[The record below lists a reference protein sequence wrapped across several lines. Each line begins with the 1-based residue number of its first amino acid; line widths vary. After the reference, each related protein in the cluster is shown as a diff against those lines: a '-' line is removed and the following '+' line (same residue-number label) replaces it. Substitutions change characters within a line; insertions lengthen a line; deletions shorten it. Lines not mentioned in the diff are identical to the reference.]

1 MIAGASL
8 AGAKA
13 AETLRDEGFDGEIVL
28 LGTEPELPYERPPLS
43 KGYLLGNDERDS
55 VYVHPLDWYP
65 GHDMDLRLAVTV
77 TAIDRAASAVVTS
90 DDSTLPYDK
99 LLLATGASPRRLT
112 FPGSD
117 RDEVLYLRT
126 VTDSDRL
133 RDAFQPG
140 TRVVVAGAGWIG
152 LETAAAARTAG
163 CPVTVLEPQP
173 GALHDQLGP
182 ELGATFADLHRAH
195 GVEFRFGERAE
206 EFRPGLVITSAGAEV
221 PADLLIAGIGA
232 APNDQLAAAAGLEV
246 GNGVLTDEALRTSDE
261 NIFAAGDVANSFH
274 PMLGRRVR
282 VEHWANA
289 LNGGRPPPGPCSASR
304 SSTTRPVL
312 LQRPVRPRHG
322 VRGPALTR
330 YLRPGRLPRRP
341 RGAGVHRVLAVRR
354 AGRGR
359 HERQRLGRQR
369 RHPVPHPRRPPSGP
383 LPPDQPRHPP
393 LRSLTPTSPHQTVP
407 RLAPPRR
414 RVIRPVTAARTSE
427 ASVRPGRRRARRRG
441 QLGRGE
447 APVATPTTRAPV
459 ASAAATSSGVCRPAQ
474 PPGGPGRPGS
484 HPGDPVARSP
494 RPA

>member
-1 MIAGASL
+1 MPTFVIAGASL

-43 KGYLLGNDERDS
+43 KGYLLGQDERAS
-55 VYVHPLDWYP
+55 IYVHPLDWFP
-65 GHDMDLRLAVTV
+65 GHDVDLRLAVTV
-77 TAIDRAASAVVTS
+77 TSIDRAASAVVTS
-90 DDSTLPYDK
+90 DGSTLHYDK
-99 LLLATGASPRRLT
+99 LLLTTGASPRRLT

-126 VTDSDRL
+126 VADSDRL
-133 RDAFQPG
+133 RAAFQPG

-152 LETAAAARTAG
+152 LETTAAARTAG

-195 GVEFRFGERAE
+195 GVKFRFGERAE

-221 PADLLIAGIGA
+221 PADLLVAGIGA

-289 LNGGRPPPGPCSASR
+289 LNGGPAAARSMLGQPVVYDPVPYFYSDQYDLGMECAGLPSPGTYDEVAY
-304 SSTTRPVL
+304 
-312 LQRPVRPRHG
+312 
-322 VRGPALTR
+322 RGD
-330 YLRPGRLPRRP
+330 
-341 RGAGVHRVLAVRR
+341 R
-354 AGRGR
+354 AGLEFIAFWLSRGR
-359 HERQRLGRQR
+359 VVAGMNVNVWDVNDDIQALIRAARHVDLSRLTN
-369 RHPVPHPRRPPSGP
+369 PDIP
-383 LPPDQPRHPP
+383 LPE
-393 LRSLTPTSPHQTVP
+393 V
-407 RLAPPRR
+407 
-414 RVIRPVTAARTSE
+414 
-427 ASVRPGRRRARRRG
+427 
-441 QLGRGE
+441 
-447 APVATPTTRAPV
+447 
-459 ASAAATSSGVCRPAQ
+459 
-474 PPGGPGRPGS
+474 
-484 HPGDPVARSP
+484 
-494 RPA
+494 